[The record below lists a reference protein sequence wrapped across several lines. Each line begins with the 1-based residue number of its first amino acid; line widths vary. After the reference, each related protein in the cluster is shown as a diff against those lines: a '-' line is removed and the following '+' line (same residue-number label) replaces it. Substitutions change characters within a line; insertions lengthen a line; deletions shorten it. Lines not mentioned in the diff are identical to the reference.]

1 MKRNH
6 RIPALALALAV
17 AASLAACSGGTP
29 AETGTTA
36 PQTSAPV
43 QTGAADTDGHYP
55 VTITNYDYSGALVT
69 YTYEKAPERVLCV
82 YQGCIE
88 TMIALGLEDRVLASY
103 GLDNEVKDE
112 WKDGFAQMNYDETVF
127 APDKETVTLLEPDM
141 IFSWGSYFSD
151 EKLGDVYEWNDKGVG
166 TYINSNTARGGSRTL
181 ENEYTDILNIGR
193 IFDVE
198 EKAQALVDEMQAQ
211 VADTLAAAEGHDP
224 VRVAVVEPISGT
236 ITNYGADTLAGDMV
250 TALGGEL
257 AKPEGSE
264 MGKEDLVACDPD
276 VIFVVYMAYRGDD
289 PETVMAEQLAA
300 IQDDPAFASL
310 SAVQNG
316 SIHLIML
323 GDIYASG
330 PRTIDGLRTLA
341 QGMYSGLEL

>member
-1 MKRNH
+1 M
-6 RIPALALALAV
+6 
-17 AASLAACSGGTP
+17 
-29 AETGTTA
+29 
-36 PQTSAPV
+36 
-43 QTGAADTDGHYP
+43 
-55 VTITNYDYSGALVT
+55 TITSYDYAGNPVE

-88 TMIALGLEDRVLASY
+88 TMIALGLEDHVLASY

-257 AKPEGSE
+257 AKPEGSD

-276 VIFVVYMAYRGDD
+276 VIFVVYMAYSGDD
-289 PETVMAEQLAA
+289 PESVMTQQLSL

-310 SAVQNG
+310 SAVQSGN
-316 SIHLIML
+316 IHLIML
-323 GDIYASG
+323 GDMYASG

-341 QGMYSGLEL
+341 QGMYPDLEL

>member
-1 MKRNH
+1 
-6 RIPALALALAV
+6 
-17 AASLAACSGGTP
+17 
-29 AETGTTA
+29 
-36 PQTSAPV
+36 
-43 QTGAADTDGHYP
+43 
-55 VTITNYDYSGALVT
+55 
-69 YTYEKAPERVLCV
+69 
-82 YQGCIE
+82 
-88 TMIALGLEDRVLASY
+88 
-103 GLDNEVKDE
+103 
-112 WKDGFAQMNYDETVF
+112 
-127 APDKETVTLLEPDM
+127 
-141 IFSWGSYFSD
+141 
-151 EKLGDVYEWNDKGVG
+151 
-166 TYINSNTARGGSRTL
+166 
-181 ENEYTDILNIGR
+181 
-193 IFDVE
+193 
-198 EKAQALVDEMQAQ
+198 MQAQ
-211 VADTLAAAEGHDP
+211 VADTLAAAEGREA
-224 VRVAVVEPISGT
+224 VRVAVVEPTASGT
-236 ITNYGADTLAGDMV
+236 ITNYGTDTLAGDMV